1 MTAASTNPYSLQR
14 GNAPVMVS
22 IPHAGTTVPAEILA
36 RMTPA
41 ARQLADTDWHLPQV
55 YDFLAAMDVTVL
67 AATHSRLVVDL
78 NRPPDN
84 QNLYPGQNTTG
95 LVPVDTFRFEPVYQD
110 GPPDEAAI
118 GERRELY
125 WRPYHETLTAELAR
139 LRGQHER
146 VVLWD
151 AHSIASVLPRFFE
164 GQLTDLNFGTAKGAS
179 CDPALIETILQPV
192 RAQDDYSW
200 VLNGRFTGGHITR
213 TYGQPAA
220 GVHAVQLEMTQRLY
234 MDEQAPFPLRQDL
247 TEQLRPLLRQCLQAA
262 LDWAGK

>member
-1 MTAASTNPYSLQR
+1 MTAASTNPFSLQR

-192 RAQDDYSW
+192 APGSDRTIAALAAAMSA
-200 VLNGRFTGGHITR
+200 GGAGLG
-213 TYGQPAA
+213 GQVKKSARAA
-220 GVHAVQLEMTQRLY
+220 GPVARFYSARVKQHRKL
-234 MDEQAPFPLRQDL
+234 L
-247 TEQLRPLLRQCLQAA
+247 TLKRRAIFVDQIGERR
-262 LDWAGK
+262 